1 MEKRQG
7 LSEKQEEF
15 CRLLAEGKT
24 TGEAERLIGFSK
36 GYGWRL
42 MRKEHIRR
50 AIKVRKNPSAA
61 DAEETQKGV
70 QQTEQPRKRETAKKA
85 EILSFLTEVM
95 RDEEEADLKTRMKAA
110 ELLGKRES
118 LFEKKT
124 PTEKESRVI
133 IVDDL
138 PGRRY
143 DEANGS
149 GRGFMTSTETFERA
163 GTRITG

>member
-1 MEKRQG
+1 MEKRQE

-50 AIKVRKNPSAA
+50 AIKVRKNPRAA

-70 QQTEQPRKRETAKKA
+70 QPRKRETAKKA

-138 PGRRY
+138 P
-143 DEANGS
+143 
-149 GRGFMTSTETFERA
+149 
-163 GTRITG
+163 

>member
-1 MEKRQG
+1 MEKRQE

-61 DAEETQKGV
+61 MR
-70 QQTEQPRKRETAKKA
+70 RKRRRAYSGWNSREKEKRQKKA

-138 PGRRY
+138 P
-143 DEANGS
+143 
-149 GRGFMTSTETFERA
+149 
-163 GTRITG
+163 

>member
-1 MEKRQG
+1 MQTAGRRQDNRRSRAADWVFQG
-7 LSEKQEEF
+7 IWL
-15 CRLLAEGKT
+15 G
-24 TGEAERLIGFSK
+24 
-36 GYGWRL
+36 L

-138 PGRRY
+138 P
-143 DEANGS
+143 
-149 GRGFMTSTETFERA
+149 
-163 GTRITG
+163 

>member
-1 MEKRQG
+1 MRQMRRKR
-7 LSEKQEEF
+7 
-15 CRLLAEGKT
+15 
-24 TGEAERLIGFSK
+24 
-36 GYGWRL
+36 
-42 MRKEHIRR
+42 RR
-50 AIKVRKNPSAA
+50 AYSRR
-61 DAEETQKGV
+61 
-70 QQTEQPRKRETAKKA
+70 RKRETAKKA

-138 PGRRY
+138 P
-143 DEANGS
+143 
-149 GRGFMTSTETFERA
+149 
-163 GTRITG
+163 

>member
-42 MRKEHIRR
+42 MR
-50 AIKVRKNPSAA
+50 NPSAA

-70 QQTEQPRKRETAKKA
+70 QRTEQPRKRETAKKA
-85 EILSFLTEVM
+85 EILNFLTEVM

-138 PGRRY
+138 P
-143 DEANGS
+143 
-149 GRGFMTSTETFERA
+149 
-163 GTRITG
+163 

>member
-1 MEKRQG
+1 MRLRGGYSEGAAEKGGDANGEKRQEV
-7 LSEKQEEF
+7 SEKQEEF

-42 MRKEHIRR
+42 MREEHIRR

-124 PTEKESRVI
+124 PMEKESRVI

-138 PGRRY
+138 P
-143 DEANGS
+143 
-149 GRGFMTSTETFERA
+149 
-163 GTRITG
+163 

>member
-1 MEKRQG
+1 MEKRQD
-7 LSEKQEEF
+7 LSEKQAEF

-42 MRKEHIRR
+42 MKKEHIRR
-50 AIKVRKNPSAA
+50 AIRVRKNPSAA
-61 DAEETQKGV
+61 ETEEATQPR
-70 QQTEQPRKRETAKKA
+70 ERLRKRETAKKA

-118 LFEKKT
+118 LLRL
-124 PTEKESRVI
+124 PCRRSRRLLV
-133 IVDDL
+133 
-138 PGRRY
+138 
-143 DEANGS
+143 A
-149 GRGFMTSTETFERA
+149 
-163 GTRITG
+163 

>member
-1 MEKRQG
+1 MQTAGRRQDNRRSRAADWVFQG
-7 LSEKQEEF
+7 IWLEAD
-15 CRLLAEGKT
+15 AEG
-24 TGEAERLIGFSK
+24 A
-36 GYGWRL
+36 
-42 MRKEHIRR
+42 
-50 AIKVRKNPSAA
+50 SAA

-138 PGRRY
+138 P
-143 DEANGS
+143 
-149 GRGFMTSTETFERA
+149 
-163 GTRITG
+163 

>member
-1 MEKRQG
+1 MEKRQD
-7 LSEKQEEF
+7 LSEKQAEF

-42 MRKEHIRR
+42 MKKEHIRR
-50 AIKVRKNPSAA
+50 AIKVRKNPGAA
-61 DAEETQKGV
+61 AAEETQEST
-70 QQTEQPRKRETAKKA
+70 QRTEQPKKRETAKRA

-118 LFEKKT
+118 LFERKA

-138 PGRRY
+138 P
-143 DEANGS
+143 
-149 GRGFMTSTETFERA
+149 
-163 GTRITG
+163 

>member
-1 MEKRQG
+1 MEKRQE

-61 DAEETQKGV
+61 DAEGV

-124 PTEKESRVI
+124 PMEKESRVI

-138 PGRRY
+138 P
-143 DEANGS
+143 
-149 GRGFMTSTETFERA
+149 
-163 GTRITG
+163 

>member
-1 MEKRQG
+1 MEKRQD

-36 GYGWRL
+36 GYGWKL
-42 MRKEHIRR
+42 MRKEHIRK
-50 AIKVRKNPSAA
+50 AIAARKNPNGGKAA
-61 DAEETQKGV
+61 EMQTAERQEKKADGKET
-70 QQTEQPRKRETAKKA
+70 PSAKKA

-95 RDEEEADLKTRMKAA
+95 RDEEDADLKTRMKAA

-118 LFEKKT
+118 LFEKKP

-138 PGRRY
+138 P
-143 DEANGS
+143 
-149 GRGFMTSTETFERA
+149 
-163 GTRITG
+163 

>member
-1 MEKRQG
+1 MEKRQE

-50 AIKVRKNPSAA
+50 AIKVRKNPRAA

-110 ELLGKRES
+110 ADPGAAPRR
-118 LFEKKT
+118 
-124 PTEKESRVI
+124 SRGW
-133 IVDDL
+133 DTGRSGSCR
-138 PGRRY
+138 PGPS
-143 DEANGS
+143 A
-149 GRGFMTSTETFERA
+149 RA
-163 GTRITG
+163 QW

>member
-1 MEKRQG
+1 LQ
-7 LSEKQEEF
+7 
-15 CRLLAEGKT
+15 T
-24 TGEAERLIGFSK
+24 TGRRQDNGRGGAADWVFQGIWLEADA
-36 GYGWRL
+36 
-42 MRKEHIRR
+42 EHIRR

-70 QQTEQPRKRETAKKA
+70 QQTEQPRKGETAKKA

-138 PGRRY
+138 P
-143 DEANGS
+143 
-149 GRGFMTSTETFERA
+149 
-163 GTRITG
+163 

>member
-1 MEKRQG
+1 MRQMRRKR
-7 LSEKQEEF
+7 
-15 CRLLAEGKT
+15 
-24 TGEAERLIGFSK
+24 
-36 GYGWRL
+36 
-42 MRKEHIRR
+42 RR
-50 AIKVRKNPSAA
+50 AYSGWNS
-61 DAEETQKGV
+61 
-70 QQTEQPRKRETAKKA
+70 RETAKKA

-138 PGRRY
+138 P
-143 DEANGS
+143 
-149 GRGFMTSTETFERA
+149 
-163 GTRITG
+163 

>member
-1 MEKRQG
+1 MEKRQE

-70 QQTEQPRKRETAKKA
+70 QQTEQPRKGETAKKA

-124 PTEKESRVI
+124 PTEKMRRTGRFRSR
-133 IVDDL
+133 
-138 PGRRY
+138 
-143 DEANGS
+143 
-149 GRGFMTSTETFERA
+149 TS
-163 GTRITG
+163 RIGLMYRKGMWAAVPPMWKNREKTQ

>member
-85 EILSFLTEVM
+85 EILSFL
-95 RDEEEADLKTRMKAA
+95 
-110 ELLGKRES
+110 GKRES

-138 PGRRY
+138 P
-143 DEANGS
+143 
-149 GRGFMTSTETFERA
+149 
-163 GTRITG
+163 